1 MYFKGKNPC
10 CRGVLKGSLTC
21 LALAQ
26 ELDRQQA
33 RKLVKQD
40 TDREMQELQMTV
52 HRINKVLSNEA
63 SLLWRCLLS
72 RCLLLRLLAV
82 SSRVSLAGKETRLV
96 SLGLLPKRRASL
108 QRLSVRVSCA
118 HVVRCCGSHITRWH
132 VRRNAWAMR
141 MEGRCV
147 WRRNHRHFLNF
158 EKQATI
164 LNVMADAGAVR
175 RGT

>member
-1 MYFKGKNPC
+1 MYFKEKNPC

-82 SSRVSLAGKETRLV
+82 SSRVSLCRQRDTPRVTWPSPEETRV
-96 SLGLLPKRRASL
+96 SPAPFCAGFVCACRPVLWQPYHAMARAAQCLGDAHGGSM
-108 QRLSVRVSCA
+108 RVEAQSSA
-118 HVVRCCGSHITRWH
+118 
-132 VRRNAWAMR
+132 
-141 MEGRCV
+141 
-147 WRRNHRHFLNF
+147 LF
-158 EKQATI
+158 EF
-164 LNVMADAGAVR
+164 
-175 RGT
+175 